1 MPEKKLKTLLFGVH
15 WKRGDVSKLCCLIRN
30 RELYFVR
37 SLYGKT
43 RRIGGRKKKKKIVE
57 EKIKEG
63 LRKPEGREIWAM
75 STANRILLWK
85 TNY

>member
-1 MPEKKLKTLLFGVH
+1 MGEDKEKNRGEKEEEEENSRGK
-15 WKRGDVSKLCCLIRN
+15 KRKM
-30 RELYFVR
+30 
-37 SLYGKT
+37 
-43 RRIGGRKKKKKIVE
+43 
-57 EKIKEG
+57 EG

>member
-1 MPEKKLKTLLFGVH
+1 MYVVYMGEDKEKN
-15 WKRGDVSKLCCLIRN
+15 RGDKEEEENSR
-30 RELYFVR
+30 
-37 SLYGKT
+37 GK
-43 RRIGGRKKKKKIVE
+43 KE
-57 EKIKEG
+57 IKEG